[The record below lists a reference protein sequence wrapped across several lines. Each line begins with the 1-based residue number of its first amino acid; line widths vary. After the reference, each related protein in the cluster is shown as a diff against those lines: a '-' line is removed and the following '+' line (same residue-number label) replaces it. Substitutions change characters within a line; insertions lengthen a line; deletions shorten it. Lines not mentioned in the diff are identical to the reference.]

1 MENTPFTQNIREL
14 RQRCGFSQEEL
25 AERSGLSLRTVQ
37 RIENGET
44 EPRGDSLKRI
54 AGALGVTP
62 NDLVEWAM
70 QENRHFLSSLNLS
83 ALTFLFFPLLGII
96 VSYILWSGKRDT
108 VKGAERT
115 GKEIVNFQ
123 ITWTILLFFI
133 PVIAVLILSRGFH
146 AVVSAGDVSPSFVAG
161 PMKLSMLMLVGGS
174 ILFNLYNL
182 TLILVNQWRIGKGK
196 PVRYVPKIKWL
207 K

>member
-44 EPRGDSLKRI
+44 EPRGDSLKRL

-70 QENRHFLSSLNLS
+70 QENHHFLSSLNLS

-96 VSYILWSGKRDT
+96 VPYILWSSKRDT

-146 AVVSAGDVSPSFVAG
+146 AVVSAGDVSPSLVVG

-196 PVRYVPKIKWL
+196 PVRYFPKINFL